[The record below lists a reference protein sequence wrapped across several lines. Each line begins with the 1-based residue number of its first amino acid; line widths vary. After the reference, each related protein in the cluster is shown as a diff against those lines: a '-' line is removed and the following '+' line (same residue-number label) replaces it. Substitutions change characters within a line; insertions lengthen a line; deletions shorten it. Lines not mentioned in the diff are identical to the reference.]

1 MDSYKVEY
9 LSIIS
14 SKEEFCRSI
23 SSFNNFLQSYDNI
36 EIFDQKIKFKE
47 FTFLYSVQ
55 FEEIAESAQRFFHLK
70 FFCDD
75 KAKLSEFKLML
86 RSVRALLSKAGGKPP
101 EVLWDDI
108 SAELSRQAYPVIH
121 ELESL
126 MRKLITKFMFIK
138 IGMAWTK
145 DAVPK
150 EVADSIKTKRETS
163 GNNYLYEVDFIQL
176 SHFLFRAYSTANSR
190 KLVDK
195 LSAAKNIEDLDF
207 AELQELVP
215 RSNWERYF
223 SPIVDCKIEYLQTRW
238 EKLYDLRCLVA
249 HNNLITDAHYDEICS
264 LSQEVK
270 DRILQALEGLDK
282 VQVSVEQKEEV
293 AENIAAEISAD
304 FGDYI
309 YQWNIISDLISHLS
323 AMRDSKEFK
332 KSTAYNIASPA
343 LLAAGLFEH
352 GVISKEVFEM
362 LCQCFK
368 LRNYLVHGSTSEKT
382 QIYLQ
387 PHLTVLSELKS
398 YLLECIETM
407 SARPI
412 QE

>member
-23 SSFNNFLQSYDNI
+23 GSFNSFLQSYDNI
-36 EIFDQKIKFKE
+36 EIFDQRIKFKD
-47 FTFLYSVQ
+47 FTFSYNVQ

-75 KAKLSEFKLML
+75 KAQLSEFKLML

-138 IGMAWTK
+138 IGVTWTK

-150 EVADSIKTKRETS
+150 EVADSIKTRREIG

-195 LSAAKNIEDLDF
+195 LSAAKKIEDLDF

-238 EKLYDLRCLVA
+238 EKIYGLRCLVA
-249 HNNLITDAHYDEICS
+249 HNNLITDADYDEICS

-270 DRILQALEGLDK
+270 DRLLQALEGLDK

-293 AENIAAEISAD
+293 AENIASELNAD
-304 FGDYI
+304 FADYI
-309 YQWNIISDLISHLS
+309 YQWNIISDLLTHLS
-323 AMRDSKEFK
+323 AARDSDAFK
-332 KSTAYNIASPA
+332 KSNLYNQVSPVLMAAELREYGIISDEAY
-343 LLAAGLFEH
+343 
-352 GVISKEVFEM
+352 EM
-362 LCQCFK
+362 LRQYFE
-368 LRNYLVHGSTSEKT
+368 LRNYLVHGSALEKT
-382 QIYLQ
+382 QIYLT
-387 PHLTVLSELKS
+387 PHIAELSQLKS
-398 YLLECIETM
+398 YLMECFEMMPKSPTLG
-407 SARPI
+407 
-412 QE
+412 